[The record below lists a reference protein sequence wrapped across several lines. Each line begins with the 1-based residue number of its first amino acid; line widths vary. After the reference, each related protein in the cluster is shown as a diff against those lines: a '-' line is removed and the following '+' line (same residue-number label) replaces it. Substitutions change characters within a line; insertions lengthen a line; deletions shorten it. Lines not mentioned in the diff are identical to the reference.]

1 MSRPAVSI
9 CIPAYK
15 QPEML
20 KRCLDS
26 VRQQTFTD
34 IEVIVTDDSPGDE
47 VERLVDSYKDILPIR
62 YKHNRPSL
70 GTPENWNEAIRQATG
85 KYIKLI
91 HHDDWLATPDAL
103 QKLHD
108 ALEAAPGSDFAYGRA
123 LLVYDDGKE
132 SLLPMNIEHLDRVR
146 REPEYVLIVKPI
158 STPSVTLFRNKFM
171 YDNRMKWMVDIDG
184 YIHEL
189 YRNPN
194 IVCVNEPLVKIGI
207 HADQVTQECED
218 NKEVDVK
225 EHIQLLDKLRPG
237 VLKKWLYYDYFW
249 RLLRRYDIR
258 SSAELTGLAK
268 GFPVPS
274 ELFRMA
280 AFQSKLPASLWTKGV
295 ISKTGMFLCY
305 LTSLLKK

>member
-1 MSRPAVSI
+1 M
-9 CIPAYK
+9 
-15 QPEML
+15 
-20 KRCLDS
+20 
-26 VRQQTFTD
+26 D
-34 IEVIVTDDSPGDE
+34 IG
-47 VERLVDSYKDILPIR
+47 
-62 YKHNRPSL
+62 
-70 GTPENWNEAIRQATG
+70 
-85 KYIKLI
+85 
-91 HHDDWLATPDAL
+91 
-103 QKLHD
+103 
-108 ALEAAPGSDFAYGRA
+108 
-123 LLVYDDGKE
+123 
-132 SLLPMNIEHLDRVR
+132 HLDRVR
-146 REPEYVLIVKPI
+146 REPEYVLIVKPV

-189 YRNPN
+189 YRNPS

-258 SSAELTGLAK
+258 SNAELTGLAK
-268 GFPVPS
+268 GFPVHP

-280 AFQSKLPASLWTKGV
+280 ACQAKLPASLWAKGI